1 MTPQPLVA
9 LDIGSTK
16 VACAIGLPRDGEP
29 GFELLGSSLVSYPAL
44 PEAWLAD
51 PLTVSRTIEQAL
63 DAAGARADADR
74 ALVAVNHP
82 SLTSERVRVAVPL
95 GDEPVAVRAHDLERL
110 HASALD
116 RALGVDREPLLVERL
131 DCAGNGFEGVR
142 DPRGLA
148 ATRLVGTVHVIAIPM
163 AARHALI
170 QAVESAGLEASRITY
185 TLPSAWAGLRDGA
198 PRPPRALL
206 IDVGGLSTDIGLFV
220 DGILHA
226 ARIVP
231 WGGLKLAAAIAGAL
245 KVTMDQALTWSL
257 EGAACRKPGVRVLV
271 EQHWGSMLQPAI
283 ESLLQEGPRPDA
295 VLVTGRGALI
305 DGFVEW
311 AERAT
316 GIRTSVGRS
325 ARVTTAGDLARQVGL
340 SGAVGLLELATQVP
354 QRFSIR
360 SPAFFNRLI
369 DRAHEIL
376 TEYF

>member
-1 MTPQPLVA
+1 MRQPLVA

-16 VACAIGLPRDGEP
+16 VACAIGLPHEGEP
-29 GFELLGSSLVSYPAL
+29 GFELLGSSLVPYPAL

-51 PLTVSRTIEQAL
+51 SLTVSRTIEQAL
-63 DAAGARADADR
+63 DAAGSRADVDR

-82 SLTSERVRVAVPL
+82 SLTSERVRVAIPL
-95 GDEPVAVRAHDLERL
+95 GDEPVPVRTHDLDRL

-116 RALGVDREPLLVERL
+116 RVLGVDREPLLVERL

-163 AARHALI
+163 AARRALI
-170 QAVESAGLEASRITY
+170 QAVESAGLEADRITY
-185 TLPSAWAGLRDGA
+185 TLPSVWASLGDGA

-206 IDVGGLSTDIGLFV
+206 IDVGGLSTDIGLFINGV
-220 DGILHA
+220 LHS

-231 WGGLKLAAAIAGAL
+231 WGGLKLAAAIAKEL

-257 EGAACRKPGVRVLV
+257 EGTACRKPRGRALV
-271 EQHWGSMLQPAI
+271 EKHWSSMLQPAI
-283 ESLLQEGPRPDA
+283 ESLLQDGPRPDTA
-295 VLVTGRGALI
+295 LVTGRGALI
-305 DGFVEW
+305 DGFAEW
-311 AERAT
+311 AERTT

-340 SGAVGLLELATQVP
+340 SCAVGLLELATQVP
-354 QRFSIR
+354 QRLSLR
-360 SPAFFNRLI
+360 SPAFFTSLI
-369 DRAHEIL
+369 DHARTIL